1 MSGPGR
7 YRLAEHTA
15 DVRVVAEGGDFASVA
30 TAMLHALAEVSA
42 GGRPGGAAEMTVS
55 WRPTSPD
62 PPLALVELLN
72 EAIYQREVHGRVALG
87 FTGDETGGELA
98 LSPAAAAPVREV
110 KAATYSDARCAVD
123 PAGVWRAEVT
133 LDL

>member
-1 MSGPGR
+1 MSGRGR

-30 TAMLHALAEVSA
+30 TAMLRALAEVSV
-42 GGRPGGAAEMTVS
+42 GSRPGGDAEVTVA
-55 WRPTSPD
+55 WRPTVSD

-72 EAIYQREVHGRVALG
+72 EAIYQSQVHGRLAVG

-98 LSPAAAAPVREV
+98 LTAAGVEPLREV
-110 KAATYSDARCAVD
+110 KAATYSDARCAAD
-123 PAGVWRAEVT
+123 ARGVWRAEVT